1 MLPNALERSIIIDLP
16 DLAAGVDIAA
26 EVVFRA
32 PVGGMRVFAVRII
45 FRAATAGVDGANPL
59 QIDVNGPDGEIAT
72 SGALVAN
79 QAANAVNSP
88 AVVAAAARLDAGEDL
103 TIDITQG
110 ATADIGRASVQIDY
124 RPLVT

>member
-32 PVGGMRVFAVRII
+32 PVGGMRVFAVRVI
-45 FRAATAGVDGANPL
+45 FRTATVGVDGANSL
-59 QIDVNGPDGEIAT
+59 QIDLNGPDGEIAT
-72 SGALVAN
+72 TGALVAN
-79 QAANAVNSP
+79 QAANAVLSP
-88 AVVAAAARLDAGEDL
+88 AVANPRADAGEDL

-110 ATADIGRASVQIDY
+110 ATADIGRAQIQVDY